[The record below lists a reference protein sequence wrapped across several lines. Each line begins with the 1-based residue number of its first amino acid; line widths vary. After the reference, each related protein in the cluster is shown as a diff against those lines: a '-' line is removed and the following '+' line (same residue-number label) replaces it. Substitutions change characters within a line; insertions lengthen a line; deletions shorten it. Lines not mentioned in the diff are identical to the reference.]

1 MKLSIIIPVYNERNT
16 VLEIIKRVESVKL
29 DDVEKELVIIDD
41 SSTDGTRDILKKLKN
56 HTIICHPKN
65 MGKGAAIRT
74 GLEKATGDIFV
85 IQDADLE
92 YDPSSFVELLKPI
105 INGKTNIVYG
115 SRNLIHVRKNIILH
129 YVGNIFLTYV
139 FNLLYGYK
147 ISDMETCYK
156 MFTKETLKGIELK
169 GNRWEFDPEITAKF
183 ARKGER
189 IIEVPIIVKPRSF
202 KEGKKIK
209 WKDGIKILSCLIKY
223 RFFN

>member
-1 MKLSIIIPVYNERNT
+1 MKLSIIIPAYNERNT
-16 VLEIIKRVESVKL
+16 ILEIIKRVESVKL
-29 DDVEKELVIIDD
+29 DVEKELIIVDD
-41 SSTDGTRDILKKLKN
+41 NSTDGTRDILKKLKK
-56 HTIICHPKN
+56 HIIIYHPKN

-74 GLEKATGDIFV
+74 GLEKATGGIIV

-92 YDPSSFVELLKPI
+92 YDPSSFTELLKPI
-105 INGKTNIVYG
+105 LSGESNVVYG
-115 SRNLIHVRKNIILH
+115 SRNLNHVRKNIILH

-156 MFTKETLKGIELK
+156 MFTRETLKGMELK

-183 ARKGER
+183 ARKGEK

-209 WKDGIKILSCLIKY
+209 WNDGIKIFCCLLKY
-223 RFFN
+223 RFS

>member
-1 MKLSIIIPVYNERNT
+1 MKLSVIMPVFNEKNT
-16 VLEIIKRVESVKL
+16 VLEAIKRVESVELGGVK
-29 DDVEKELVIIDD
+29 KELIIVDD
-41 SSTDGTRDILKKLKN
+41 SSTDGTRDILKRLKK
-56 HTIICHPKN
+56 HTVIYHPKN

-74 GLEKATGDIFV
+74 GLEKATGGVIV

-105 INGKTNIVYG
+105 LSGESNVVYG
-115 SRNLIHVRKNIILH
+115 SRYISHIRKDIFSH
-129 YVGNIFLTYV
+129 YVGNIFLTLV
-139 FNLLYGYK
+139 FNILYGRK
-147 ISDMETCYK
+147 ISDMETGYK
-156 MFTKETLKGIELK
+156 MFMRKSFDGISLK

-183 ARKGER
+183 AKKGER

-209 WKDGIKILSCLIKY
+209 WKDGIKILYCLIRY

>member
-1 MKLSIIIPVYNERNT
+1 MKLSIIIPAYNERNT
-16 VLEIIKRVESVKL
+16 VLEIIRRVESVKL
-29 DDVEKELVIIDD
+29 GDIEKELVIVDD
-41 SSTDGTRDILKKLKN
+41 CSTDGTKDILKRLKK
-56 HTIICHPKN
+56 HTVIYHPKN

-92 YDPSSFVELLKPI
+92 YDPSSFTELLKPI
-105 INGKTNIVYG
+105 LSGESNVVYG
-115 SRNLIHVRKNIILH
+115 SRNLNHVRKNIILH

-156 MFTKETLKGIELK
+156 MFTRETLKGMELK

-209 WKDGIKILSCLIKY
+209 WNDGIKILCCLLKY
-223 RFFN
+223 RFS